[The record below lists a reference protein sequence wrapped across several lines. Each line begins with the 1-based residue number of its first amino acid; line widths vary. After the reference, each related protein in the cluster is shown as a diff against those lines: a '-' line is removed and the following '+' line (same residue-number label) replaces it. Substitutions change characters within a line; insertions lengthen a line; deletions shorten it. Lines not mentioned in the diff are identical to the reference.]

1 MRIVDWVKWNEDK
14 KFNNETEFEDF
25 KLCFSNTNYKFN
37 DLDKIVI
44 DEIIKNKYCFCGD
57 YHQYGEHGIPIIQF
71 ENKKYYYLTSMRYWG
86 DIMSTAWNTIEG
98 CDKYNYM
105 DFYVSYSRLYG
116 PEKWIYP
123 KGNSI
128 L

>member
-1 MRIVDWVKWNEDK
+1 
-14 KFNNETEFEDF
+14 
-25 KLCFSNTNYKFN
+25 
-37 DLDKIVI
+37 
-44 DEIIKNKYCFCGD
+44 
-57 YHQYGEHGIPIIQF
+57 
-71 ENKKYYYLTSMRYWG
+71 MRYWG

-98 CDKYNYM
+98 CDKYDYM